1 MTRGQKTKWLWVT
14 VATLVLLGAS
24 LAVASAVRQ
33 DEENIPTITAVAVKF
48 ERRVTAEGNLV
59 AKTATKVSLP
69 ADTPPLKIGWIADD
83 GSSVKEGDV
92 IVRFDPTEFENE
104 LQGGQSARDIASNK
118 ETSGTA
124 EGGATRRNLVRDAEQ
139 ADIELRAARD
149 RSVDDIEIF
158 SRYEAIESG
167 IDQDLAMH
175 RREYAQDSLAVRE
188 TLSRAE
194 SALIGIE
201 ASKAMIRIRN
211 AERGLKALEIIAPH
225 AGILVL
231 RKDWRGET
239 PRVGST
245 VFGGQPVGEIP
256 DVTAMQAE
264 VFVLEADA
272 AGLAVDQKGTLTV
285 ESTPGKPFA
294 GVVTR
299 VDKLAR
305 PRVRN
310 VPVQYFGVTLTLD
323 KTDTSIM
330 KPGARV
336 RAVLDIEQ
344 QAGVFAVPRQAV
356 FDRRGEKVV
365 YRKEGKTFQPAVI
378 EIGSSSPGRIIVT
391 KGIAEGDIIALRE
404 PQSDEDDDGTPR
416 GTEAS

>member
-1 MTRGQKTKWLWVT
+1 MTRRRIQWLWISLGSL
-14 VATLVLLGAS
+14 ALLCVS

-33 DEENIPTITAVAVKF
+33 DEETMPTITAVPVKF

-69 ADTPPLKIGWIADD
+69 PDTPPLKIGWIADD
-83 GSSVKEGDV
+83 GSSVKAGDV
-92 IVRFDPTEFENE
+92 VVRFDPTEFETE
-104 LQGGQSARDIASNK
+104 LEGGQSARDIASNK
-118 ETSGTA
+118 QTSGVA
-124 EGGATRRNLVRDAEQ
+124 ESGATRRNLVRDAEQ
-139 ADIELRAARD
+139 AEKELRAAQERTME
-149 RSVDDIEIF
+149 DIEIF

-167 IDQDLAMH
+167 IDQDLARH
-175 RREYAQDSLAVRE
+175 RRAYAQDSLEVRE

-201 ASKAMIRIRN
+201 TSKAMIRIRN
-211 AERGLKALEIIAPH
+211 AERGLKSLEIVAPH
-225 AGILVL
+225 DGILVL

-256 DVTAMQAE
+256 DVSAMQAE

-285 ESTPGKPFA
+285 ESKPGQSFA
-294 GVVTR
+294 GVITR

-323 KTDTSIM
+323 KTDTAIM

-344 QAGVFAVPRQAV
+344 QSDVFAVPRQAV

-365 YRKEGKTFQPAVI
+365 YRKDGNSFQPAVI

-391 KGIAEGDIIALRE
+391 KGINAGDVIALRE
-404 PQSDEDDDGTPR
+404 PESEDDET
-416 GTEAS
+416 ASQSKRES

>member
-1 MTRGQKTKWLWVT
+1 MIRTRLKWIWIA
-14 VATLVLLGAS
+14 VASVALLGIS
-24 LAVASAVRQ
+24 LAVFSAVRK
-33 DEENIPTITAVAVKF
+33 DEQNIPTITAVAVKF
-48 ERRVTAEGNLV
+48 ERHVTAEGNLV

-83 GSSVKEGDV
+83 GSGVKAGDV
-92 IVRFDPTEFENE
+92 IVRFDPTEFETE
-104 LQGGQSARDIASNK
+104 LLGGESARDIASNK
-118 ETSGTA
+118 QASGAA
-124 EGGATRRNLVRDAEQ
+124 EGGATRRNLVRDAAHAEK
-139 ADIELRAARD
+139 ELRAAQERT
-149 RSVDDIEIF
+149 VEDIEIF

-167 IDQDLAMH
+167 IDQDLAQH
-175 RREYAQDSLAVRE
+175 RRSYAQDSLAVRE

-201 ASKAMIRIRN
+201 SSKAMIRIRN
-211 AERGLKALEIIAPH
+211 AERGLKSLEIVAPH
-225 AGILVL
+225 DGILVL

-272 AGLAVDQKGTLTV
+272 AGLAMDQKASLTV
-285 ESTPGKPFA
+285 ESKPGQPFS

-323 KTDTSIM
+323 KTDTTIM

-336 RAVLDIEQ
+336 RAVLEIEQ
-344 QAGVFAVPRQAV
+344 QSDVFAVPRQAV
-356 FDRRGEKVV
+356 FDRGGEKVV
-365 YRKEGKTFQPAVI
+365 YKKAGRSFQPAVI

-391 KGIAEGDIIALRE
+391 KGISAGDIIALRE
-404 PQSDEDDDGTPR
+404 PEADDDEDSSSDRAGR
-416 GTEAS
+416 ES

>member
-1 MTRGQKTKWLWVT
+1 MKIPAKWMWTAGISV
-14 VATLVLLGAS
+14 VLLALS
-24 LAVASAVRQ
+24 ITVASAVRRTG
-33 DEENIPTITAVAVKF
+33 ETIPTITATPVKF
-48 ERRVTAEGNLV
+48 ERQVTAEGNLV
-59 AKTATKVSLP
+59 AKTATKISLP

-83 GSSVKEGDV
+83 GTAVKQGDV
-92 IVRFDPTEFENE
+92 LVRFDPTEFETE
-104 LQGGQSARDIASNK
+104 LEGGRSQHDIASNK
-118 ETSGTA
+118 GTSGAA
-124 EGGATRRNLVRDAEQ
+124 EGGATKKNLVRDAEQ
-139 ADIELRAARD
+139 AEREFRAAKD
-149 RSVDDIEIF
+149 RSIEDIEIF

-167 IDQDLAMH
+167 IDQDLALH
-175 RREYAQDSLAVRE
+175 RREYAEDSLAVRE
-188 TLSRAE
+188 TLTRAE
-194 SALIGIE
+194 QALIDIE

-211 AERGLKALEIIAPH
+211 AERGLKSLEIVAPH
-225 AGILVL
+225 NGILVL

-256 DVTAMQAE
+256 DIKSMQAE

-272 AGLAVDQKGTLTV
+272 AGLALDQHATVTV
-285 ESTPGKPFA
+285 ESRPEKPFK
-294 GVVTR
+294 GKVTR

-323 KTDTSIM
+323 ETDTSIM

-336 RAVLDIEQ
+336 RAVLDLEK
-344 QAGVFAVPRQAV
+344 QAEVFAVPRQAV

-365 YRKEGKTFQPAVI
+365 YLRKGERFEPSVI

-391 KGIAEGDIIALRE
+391 KGIASGDVIALRE
-404 PQSDEDDDGTPR
+404 PDPDDEETTLQEDEKP
-416 GTEAS
+416 S